1 MKGVDTFNNII
12 RNHYIH
18 ILQGSWS
25 RMVDT
30 SIKYY
35 TYPISRE
42 HVRGG
47 SSDRDRTKFIFHRR
61 ENF

>member
-1 MKGVDTFNNII
+1 
-12 RNHYIH
+12 
-18 ILQGSWS
+18 
-25 RMVDT
+25 MVDT